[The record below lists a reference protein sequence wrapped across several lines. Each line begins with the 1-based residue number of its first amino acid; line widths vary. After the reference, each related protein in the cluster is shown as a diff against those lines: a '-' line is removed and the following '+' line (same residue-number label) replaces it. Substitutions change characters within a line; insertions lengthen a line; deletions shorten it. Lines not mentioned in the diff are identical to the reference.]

1 MTWNKTAAILTAG
14 ALALASASAFADDKT
29 SEDVTSAE
37 QAKMKQDAAAKKAA
51 MAKMTPE
58 QKAAARKARQA
69 QALKYEDMT
78 EKITQNP
85 KEDRNMGINKSAA
98 ASKND
103 PRNPVNL
110 NTPEVEQKLLKQ
122 KGQ

>member
-1 MTWNKTAAILTAG
+1 MNKIFVVLIAAFG
-14 ALALASASAFADDKT
+14 LASALAAADDKT
-29 SEDVTSAE
+29 PDSVSPAE
-37 QAKMKQDAAAKKAA
+37 QAKMNKEAASKKAA

-58 QKAAARKARQA
+58 QKAAAKKAKQA
-69 QALKYEDMT
+69 EALKYEDT
-78 EKITQNP
+78 IENITQNP
-85 KEDRNMGINKSAA
+85 KEGRNMGINKSTA

-110 NTPEVEQKLLKQ
+110 NTPEVEQKLMKQ

>member
-1 MTWNKTAAILTAG
+1 MNKTFAVLIAAAFG
-14 ALALASASAFADDKT
+14 LASALATADDKT
-29 SEDVTSAE
+29 PDSVSPGE
-37 QAKMKQDAAAKKAA
+37 QAKMNKEAAAKKAA

-58 QKAAARKARQA
+58 EKAAAKKAKQA
-69 QALKYEDMT
+69 EALKYEDTT

-85 KEDRNMGINKSAA
+85 KEGRNMAINKSAA
-98 ASKND
+98 ASKAD